1 MEKHFDDLPNWGFR
15 VEEVS
20 SGVYNVKGKNMVFGA
35 NLDLTGEDPLDL
47 LQEAKRVAVDM
58 DRQIRRKVEP
68 SE

>member
-1 MEKHFDDLPNWGFR
+1 
-15 VEEVS
+15 
-20 SGVYNVKGKNMVFGA
+20 VKGKNTVFGA